1 MNGYNRC
8 GGYQTPMMYAMPA
21 MQQSVPVKPEVVGV
35 TDKTCDTKMVPT
47 QVAPMSCP
55 MPGPMYAPMQ
65 TAYPMP
71 TPACGPMQ
79 FESCCQVV
87 EPTVCCM
94 PEVHHHHRVEHVVP
108 VVVRN
113 VHHHHNHHD
122 YVICKQEGMESHQ
135 YDHGLRNEDW
145 CALAMQQ
152 NSCFPT
158 KPMC

>member
-1 MNGYNRC
+1 M
-8 GGYQTPMMYAMPA
+8 
-21 MQQSVPVKPEVVGV
+21 
-35 TDKTCDTKMVPT
+35 
-47 QVAPMSCP
+47 APQF
-55 MPGPMYAPMQ
+55 APMQ
-65 TAYPMP
+65 PAYPMP
-71 TPACGPMQ
+71 APVCGPMQ

-94 PEVHHHHRVEHVVP
+94 PEVHHHHRVEHIVP

-122 YVICKQEGMESHQ
+122 YVICKQEGMETHQ

-152 NSCFPT
+152 NSCGPRT
-158 KPMC
+158 PMC

>member
-8 GGYQTPMMYAMPA
+8 GGYKAPMMYAMPT
-21 MQQSVPVKPEVVGV
+21 MQQPMPVKTEMVNVPEA
-35 TDKTCDTKMVPT
+35 CETKVMAP
-47 QVAPMSCP
+47 QVAPMQP
-55 MPGPMYAPMQ
+55 
-65 TAYPMP
+65 AYPMP
-71 TPACGPMQ
+71 EPVCGPMQ

-94 PEVHHHHRVEHVVP
+94 PEVHHHHRVEHIVP

-122 YVICKQEGMESHQ
+122 YVICKQEGMETHQ

-152 NSCFPT
+152 NSCGPRT
-158 KPMC
+158 PMC